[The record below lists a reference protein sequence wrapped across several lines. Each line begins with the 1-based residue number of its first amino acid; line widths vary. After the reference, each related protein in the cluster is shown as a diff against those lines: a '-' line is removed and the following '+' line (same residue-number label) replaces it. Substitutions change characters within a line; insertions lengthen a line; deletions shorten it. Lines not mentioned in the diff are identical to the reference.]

1 MVMMHPSFARR
12 CISRQGETVHALVV
26 VSHNWVLGKNKKKRP
41 AMIVVFDSSYVIV
54 FSVVSLLLWLLVDG
68 CSISFWW
75 LMIILGGLKMFSL
88 WKRKPP
94 WFTPN
99 EIDDG
104 EDDAYWGAENK
115 SARTHAMRSNQRV
128 RCTDVRWAM
137 GKTIAE
143 NLFYTFNFP
152 QFFLQDFFS
161 IIEKEFCKCFI
172 YLTCLLIWPW
182 GRLMI

>member
-1 MVMMHPSFARR
+1 MV
-12 CISRQGETVHALVV
+12 
-26 VSHNWVLGKNKKKRP
+26 N
-41 AMIVVFDSSYVIV
+41 
-54 FSVVSLLLWLLVDG
+54 G
-68 CSISFWW
+68 CPISFWW
-75 LMIILGGLKMFSL
+75 LMIILDGLKMFSL

-94 WFTPN
+94 WFTPH

-104 EDDAYWGAENK
+104 DDDAYWGAENK
-115 SARTHAMRSNQRV
+115 SARTQAMRSNQRV

-152 QFFLQDFFS
+152 QIFLQDLFS
-161 IIEKEFCKCFI
+161 VIEKEFCKCIF

-182 GRLMI
+182 GRLMIWSSQRRARKPSPEKNDLRNCQSISASASHGESH

>member
-1 MVMMHPSFARR
+1 MV
-12 CISRQGETVHALVV
+12 
-26 VSHNWVLGKNKKKRP
+26 N
-41 AMIVVFDSSYVIV
+41 
-54 FSVVSLLLWLLVDG
+54 G
-68 CSISFWW
+68 CPISFWW

-94 WFTPN
+94 WFTPD

-104 EDDAYWGAENK
+104 DDDAYWGAENK
-115 SARTHAMRSNQRV
+115 SARTQAMRSNQRV

-152 QFFLQDFFS
+152 QIFLQDLFS
-161 IIEKEFCKCFI
+161 VIEKEFCKCII

-182 GRLMI
+182 GRLMIWSSQRRARKPSPEINDLKTCQSISTCASHGESH

>member
-1 MVMMHPSFARR
+1 MV
-12 CISRQGETVHALVV
+12 
-26 VSHNWVLGKNKKKRP
+26 N
-41 AMIVVFDSSYVIV
+41 
-54 FSVVSLLLWLLVDG
+54 G
-68 CSISFWW
+68 CPISFWW
-75 LMIILGGLKMFSL
+75 LMIILDGLKMFSL

-94 WFTPN
+94 WFTPD

-104 EDDAYWGAENK
+104 DDDTYWGAENK
-115 SARTHAMRSNQRV
+115 SARTQAMRSNQRV

-152 QFFLQDFFS
+152 QIFLQDLFS
-161 IIEKEFCKCFI
+161 VIEKEFCKCII

-182 GRLMI
+182 GRLMIWSSQRRARKPSPEINDLKNCQSISNCASHGESH

>member
-1 MVMMHPSFARR
+1 M
-12 CISRQGETVHALVV
+12 L
-26 VSHNWVLGKNKKKRP
+26 
-41 AMIVVFDSSYVIV
+41 
-54 FSVVSLLLWLLVDG
+54 
-68 CSISFWW
+68 
-75 LMIILGGLKMFSL
+75 SL

-94 WFTPN
+94 WFTPD

-104 EDDAYWGAENK
+104 DDDAYWGAENK
-115 SARTHAMRSNQRV
+115 SARTQAMRSNQRV

-152 QFFLQDFFS
+152 QIFLQDLFS
-161 IIEKEFCKCFI
+161 VIEKEFCKYII

-182 GRLMI
+182 GRLMIWSSQRRARKPSPEITWKWFKNLPEHFYLRITWRESLEKSFWHWWSRSRIAARNSGNLLFFTRK

>member
-1 MVMMHPSFARR
+1 MV
-12 CISRQGETVHALVV
+12 
-26 VSHNWVLGKNKKKRP
+26 N
-41 AMIVVFDSSYVIV
+41 
-54 FSVVSLLLWLLVDG
+54 G
-68 CSISFWW
+68 CPISFWW

-94 WFTPN
+94 WFTPD

-104 EDDAYWGAENK
+104 DDDAYWGAENK
-115 SARTHAMRSNQRV
+115 SARTQAMRSNQRV

-152 QFFLQDFFS
+152 QIFLQDLFS
-161 IIEKEFCKCFI
+161 VIEKEFCKCII

-182 GRLMI
+182 GRLMIWSSQRRARKPSPEINDLKNCQSISTCASHGESH

>member
-1 MVMMHPSFARR
+1 MV
-12 CISRQGETVHALVV
+12 
-26 VSHNWVLGKNKKKRP
+26 N
-41 AMIVVFDSSYVIV
+41 
-54 FSVVSLLLWLLVDG
+54 G
-68 CSISFWW
+68 CPISFWW
-75 LMIILGGLKMFSL
+75 LMIILDGLKMFSL

-94 WFTPN
+94 WFTPD

-104 EDDAYWGAENK
+104 DDDAYWGAENK
-115 SARTHAMRSNQRV
+115 SARTQAMRSNQRV

-152 QFFLQDFFS
+152 QIFLQDLFS
-161 IIEKEFCKCFI
+161 VIEKEFCKCII

-182 GRLMI
+182 GRLMIWSSQRRARKPSPEINDLKNCQSIYTCASHGESH